1 MADQESV
8 RFLRKPD
15 TGAAQPASVL
25 MNQNEFQLGLT
36 PASFSSSFAASFA
49 SPAAWTDVTPH
60 SHLVQFYEDD
70 DFLIDSLT
78 RWFADGLSA
87 GDTCIYVGT
96 EAHRVSLEKHLSSRG
111 LDLDKLSKDGRFICR
126 DASQVLSTF
135 MVEEWPDEALFIRAI
150 ETVLRRVT
158 KSREVRVFG
167 EMVAL
172 LWADGRRQ
180 AAVRLEELWN
190 SFMKTHAI
198 SLSCAYPLHS
208 FGSESDAALFLKV
221 CAQHTPVLPAES
233 YAALTTD
240 AERMRAISMLQQKAR
255 MLETEKSV
263 RKEAETSLQLHQK
276 ELSDFIQNALEGIHQ
291 VGADGK
297 IRWANPAQLRLL
309 GYSASECV
317 GREFVEFFTD
327 RKRFDEFWDRLMR
340 GEVICDFPAALRSKD
355 GSIKHVLIHSS
366 GYWEGNRFLYT
377 RCFIRDV
384 TERVELERELKVR
397 LAELAQADQR
407 KNEFLAMLGHELRNP
422 LSAVLDAIATAQLD
436 HTRRDRALSIA
447 RRQTDQLAGLV
458 DDLLDVGRI
467 TQGRIVLKKQPIQVG
482 SLVKQA
488 VEEAQCLVDPGQH
501 LLSVMVSSGAEDV
514 MIDADPARMRQVI
527 TNLIHNAAKFTPV
540 GGRIDVLADRTD
552 SEVVF
557 RVRDSGI
564 GMSRELLPRVFDLF
578 TQAERPLH
586 RSHGGLGIGLTLVKR
601 LVEMHD
607 GQVYAHS
614 AGLGMGSEFEVHLMV
629 APNSRLQVTAA
640 ANKTQAQGQLRV
652 VIVEDNHD
660 AAEALTMLLELF
672 GHRATVVSNGLEA
685 IDAVRNGTFD
695 IGLVDIGL
703 PGIDGYEVARR
714 IRMIPNAKTMTLVA
728 LTGYGQE
735 ADKQRALSA
744 GFDEHLTKPVKI
756 ERLQAL
762 LSRSR

>member
-1 MADQESV
+1 
-8 RFLRKPD
+8 
-15 TGAAQPASVL
+15 
-25 MNQNEFQLGLT
+25 MNQNEFDLGLN
-36 PASFSSSFAASFA
+36 PASFASSFAASFA

-70 DFLIDSLT
+70 GFLIDSLT

-87 GDTCIYVGT
+87 GDSCIYVGT
-96 EAHRVSLEKHLSSRG
+96 EAHRVSLDQHLNARG
-111 LDLDKLSKDGRFICR
+111 VDLDKLCKEGRFVCC

-150 ETVLRRVT
+150 EGVLRRVT
-158 KSREVRVFG
+158 KPREVRVFG

-172 LWADGRRQ
+172 LWADGKRQ

-208 FGSESDAALFLKV
+208 FGTESDAALFLKV

-233 YAALTTD
+233 YAALNTD

-255 MLETEKSV
+255 VLEAEKAG

-291 VGADGK
+291 VGAEGK
-297 IRWANPAQLRLL
+297 ILWANPAQLRLL
-309 GYSASECV
+309 GYSAAEYV
-317 GREFVEFFTD
+317 GRELVHFFVD

-340 GEVICDFPAALRSKD
+340 GEVIYDFPAALRCKD

-366 GYWEGNRFLYT
+366 GYWEGNKFLYT

-436 HTRRDRALSIA
+436 HSRRDRALSIA

-501 LLSVMVSSGAEDV
+501 QLSVMVSGAEDLL
-514 MIDADPARMRQVI
+514 IDADPARMRQVI
-527 TNLIHNAAKFTPV
+527 TNLIHNAAKFTPP
-540 GGRIDVLADRTD
+540 GGRIDVLTERTD
-552 SEVVF
+552 NEIVF

-578 TQAERPLH
+578 AQAERPLD
-586 RSHGGLGIGLTLVKR
+586 RSYGGLGIGLTLVKR
-601 LVEMHD
+601 LVEMHG

-614 AGLGMGSEFEVHLMV
+614 AGLGMGSEFEVHLPV
-629 APNSRLQVTAA
+629 APNSRPQATAA
-640 ANKTQAQGQLRV
+640 ANKAHAQAHMRV
-652 VIVEDNHD
+652 VIVEDNGD

-672 GHRATVVSNGLEA
+672 GHQVTVVSNGLAA
-685 IDAVRNGTFD
+685 IDAVRNATFD

-762 LSRSR
+762 LNRPR

>member
-1 MADQESV
+1 
-8 RFLRKPD
+8 
-15 TGAAQPASVL
+15 
-25 MNQNEFQLGLT
+25 MNPNEFDLGLDS
-36 PASFSSSFAASFA
+36 ASFASSFAASFA

-70 DFLIDSLT
+70 GFLIDSLT

-87 GDTCIYVGT
+87 GDSCIYVGT
-96 EAHRVSLEKHLSSRG
+96 EAHRTSLEKTLSARG
-111 LDLDKLSKDGRFICR
+111 VDLDKLSKEGRFVCC
-126 DASQVLSTF
+126 DAAQVLSTF
-135 MVEEWPDEALFIRAI
+135 MVEEWPDEALFTRAI

-158 KSREVRVFG
+158 KPREVRVFG

-233 YAALTTD
+233 YAALNSD
-240 AERMRAISMLQQKAR
+240 AERMRAISLLQHKAR
-255 MLETEKSV
+255 VLETEKAG
-263 RKEAETSLQLHQK
+263 RKEAEASLQLHQK
-276 ELSDFIQNALEGIHQ
+276 ELSDFIQNALEGLHQ
-291 VGADGK
+291 VGAEGK
-297 IRWANPAQLRLL
+297 ILWANPAQLRLL
-309 GYSASECV
+309 GYSASEYV
-317 GREFVEFFTD
+317 GRELVDFFLG

-340 GEVICDFPAALRSKD
+340 GEVIYDFPAALRCKD

-366 GYWEGNRFLYT
+366 GYWEGGKFLYT

-436 HTRRDRALSIA
+436 HSRRDRALSIA

-488 VEEAQCLVDPGQH
+488 VEEAHCLVEPGQH
-501 LLSVMVSSGAEDV
+501 QLSVMVSGAEDV
-514 MIDADPARMRQVI
+514 LVEADPARMRQVI
-527 TNLIHNAAKFTPV
+527 SNLIHNAAKFTPP
-540 GGRIDVLADRTD
+540 GGRIDVLAEHTD

-564 GMSRELLPRVFDLF
+564 GMSHELLPRVFDLF
-578 TQAERPLH
+578 AQAERPLD

-614 AGLGMGSEFEVHLMV
+614 AGPGMGSEFEVHLPV
-629 APNSRLQVTAA
+629 AANSRPQMIAST
-640 ANKTQAQGQLRV
+640 NKTQAQGQLRV

-672 GHRATVVSNGLEA
+672 GHQVTVVSNGTAA
-685 IDAVRNGTFD
+685 IDAVRNATFD

-735 ADKQRALSA
+735 TDKQRALSA

-762 LSRSR
+762 LNRPR

>member
-1 MADQESV
+1 MADHESV

-15 TGAAQPASVL
+15 TGPLQPANVP
-25 MNQNEFQLGLT
+25 MNQNDFELGLA
-36 PASFSSSFAASFA
+36 PASFASPFTASFA
-49 SPAAWTDVTPH
+49 SPAAWTDVAPH

-70 DFLIDSLT
+70 GFLIDSLT
-78 RWFADGLSA
+78 RWFADGLRA
-87 GDTCIYVGT
+87 GDSCIYVGT
-96 EAHRVSLEKHLSSRG
+96 EAHRVSLEKHLSARG
-111 LDLDKLSKDGRFICR
+111 VDLDRLFGEGRFICR
-126 DASQVLSTF
+126 DASQTLSTF

-150 ETVLRRVT
+150 EGLLRRVT
-158 KSREVRVFG
+158 RPREVRVFG
-167 EMVAL
+167 EMVAI

-190 SFMKTHAI
+190 SFMRTRSI

-208 FGSESDAALFLKV
+208 FGSESDAAFFLKV
-221 CAQHTPVLPAES
+221 CAQHTAVLPAES
-233 YAALTTD
+233 YTALTTD

-255 MLETEKSV
+255 VLETEKSV
-263 RKEAETSLQLHQK
+263 RKDAETSLQLHQK
-276 ELSDFIQNALEGIHQ
+276 ELSDFIQHALEGIHQ
-291 VGADGK
+291 VGAEGK
-297 IRWANPAQLRLL
+297 ILWANPAQLRLL
-309 GYSASECV
+309 GFSASEYV

-340 GEVICDFPAALRSKD
+340 GEVIYDFPAALRSKD
-355 GSIKHVLIHSS
+355 GSIKHVLIHAS
-366 GYWEGNRFLYT
+366 GYWEGNKFLYT

-482 SLVKQA
+482 SMVKQA

-501 LLSVMVSSGAEDV
+501 QLSVMVSGAEDV
-514 MIDADPARMRQVI
+514 LIDADPARMRQVI
-527 TNLIHNAAKFTPV
+527 TNLMHNAAKFTPV
-540 GGRIDVLADRTD
+540 GGRIDVLVERTD
-552 SEVVF
+552 NEVVF

-564 GMSRELLPRVFDLF
+564 GMSRELLPHVFDLF
-578 TQAERPLH
+578 TQAERPLD

-614 AGLGMGSEFEVHLMV
+614 AGLGMGSEFEVHLPV
-629 APNSRLQVTAA
+629 AGNGRPQMTAS
-640 ANKTQAQGQLRV
+640 ANKIQAQGQLRV
-652 VIVEDNHD
+652 VIVEDNRD

-672 GHRATVVSNGLEA
+672 GHQATVVSNGLEA
-685 IDAVRNGTFD
+685 IDAVRNATFD

-735 ADKQRALSA
+735 TDKQRALSA

-756 ERLQAL
+756 ELLQAL
-762 LSRSR
+762 LNRPR